1 MINVHYHGKA
11 DYKLIQTM
19 NMSELNILYQKKYL
33 IIWIFLQQ
41 LCTNFC
47 TLFILLPSVITV
59 SQEKGIHSFFLQKVS
74 LPITHCLSTL
84 YKNVCGNAKEFFYG
98 GNNFVILDGVV
109 SICYPAIVSNFI

>member
-1 MINVHYHGKA
+1 MINFHYHGKA
-11 DYKLIQTM
+11 DNKLIQTM

-47 TLFILLPSVITV
+47 TLFILIPSVITV

-74 LPITHCLSTL
+74 LPITESDTVFRLCTKMFVATQKSSFMGEITL
-84 YKNVCGNAKEFFYG
+84 
-98 GNNFVILDGVV
+98 
-109 SICYPAIVSNFI
+109 

>member
-1 MINVHYHGKA
+1 
-11 DYKLIQTM
+11 M

-47 TLFILLPSVITV
+47 TLFKLLPSVITV

-74 LPITHCLSTL
+74 LPIRHFRLVATQKSSF
-84 YKNVCGNAKEFFYG
+84 NE

>member
-1 MINVHYHGKA
+1 
-11 DYKLIQTM
+11 M

-59 SQEKGIHSFFLQKVS
+59 SQEKGIHSFFFSESQF
-74 LPITHCLSTL
+74 TNQTLSTL
-84 YKNVCGNAKEFFYG
+84 HKNVCGNAKEFFYG

-109 SICYPAIVSNFI
+109 SICYPVIVSNFI

>member
-1 MINVHYHGKA
+1 MINFHYHGKA

-74 LPITHCLSTL
+74 LPIRHFRLCTKMFVATQKSSF
-84 YKNVCGNAKEFFYG
+84 NE

-109 SICYPAIVSNFI
+109 SI

>member
-1 MINVHYHGKA
+1 
-11 DYKLIQTM
+11 M

-74 LPITHCLSTL
+74 LPIRH
-84 YKNVCGNAKEFFYG
+84 CGNAKEFFYG

-109 SICYPAIVSNFI
+109 SIFYPAIVSNFI